1 MHASRAIE
9 ILTRQRDAIDQL
21 KKLVSGSPEFTKWQR
36 DTEVAIQRIF
46 GETSRHF
53 KDFSGISYSLSFF
66 SNSTPDYEFHNAYL
80 RGLERARAILASLM
94 DEIAEYD
101 LDAEDESSAAD
112 VLSLVERICLR
123 FHSVARQLRA
133 RHASRPTIEIEDEY
147 DVQDLLHALLRLHFD
162 DIRPEEWTPSYA
174 GGSARMDF
182 LLKREKVVIE
192 VKKTRQ
198 SLSMSD
204 LGAQLLVDLARYQH
218 HPDCSM
224 LVCFVY
230 DPEGRI
236 GNPVGLERDL
246 ESHPGPLKVRAIV
259 GPKGQ

>member
-9 ILTRQRDAIDQL
+9 ILTRQQDAIDQL
-21 KKLVSGSPEFTKWQR
+21 KRVESGSPDFTKWQR

-46 GETSRHF
+46 GESSRHF
-53 KDFSGISYSLSFF
+53 KDFSEISYGLSFF
-66 SNSTPDYEFHNAYL
+66 STSTPDYEFHNAYL
-80 RGLERARAILASLM
+80 RGLEKARAILASLA

-101 LDAEDESSAAD
+101 LLTEDEASAPD

-123 FHSVARQLRA
+123 FHGVARQLRA
-133 RHASRPTIEIEDEY
+133 RHADRSTIEIEDEY

-162 DIRPEEWTPSYA
+162 DVRPEEWTPSYA
-174 GGSARMDF
+174 GESARVDF
-182 LLKREKVVIE
+182 LLKREKVIIE

-198 SLSMSD
+198 SMSTSD
-204 LGAQLLVDLARYQH
+204 LGAQLLVDIARYQH
-218 HPDCSM
+218 HPDCST

-246 ESHPGPLKVRAIV
+246 ESQPGSLKVRAIV